1 MSLCAP
7 ESIGERFLDVLE
19 LCLDSV
25 SQQSPHG
32 RQSQPGLPGIRGNG
46 SLNAGVTSGEVARA
60 DPQGRVTTQG
70 LKRLS
75 RYVWKDALCQ
85 HLWLSAGNQ
94 SISGTVPL
102 LIDEQDEVGGVG
114 CCNRSLIRPGQ
125 SLVGVQH

>member
-1 MSLCAP
+1 M
-7 ESIGERFLDVLE
+7 DVLE
-19 LCLDSV
+19 LSLEAV

-32 RQSQPGLPGIRGNG
+32 RQSQPGLPGIRENG
-46 SLNAGVTSGEVARA
+46 SLSAGVTSGKMARA

-75 RYVWKDALCQ
+75 RYVWKDALCR

-102 LIDEQDEVGGVG
+102 LIGEQDEAGGVG
-114 CCNRSLIRPGQ
+114 CCIRSLIPPGQ
-125 SLVGVQH
+125 SLV